1 MMRVFGL
8 ASSWIYT
15 SVYMNEVLKM
25 PLYVVGLIYTVSGV
39 IAASSQVYG
48 GRLGDRFGYKRIM
61 LLTFFLG
68 TFSYGALFTVTSMG
82 SYPFLVS
89 LLFISGQTLSSVQR
103 PSSSALLAIS
113 SNKPL
118 RSFSFLR
125 VGANIGWGIGP
136 AVGGFLVYFLGYPSI
151 YLMAAVMSLSS
162 AFFVLKLEDRKPSI
176 IEKKAPKLRSLPL
189 DFIILGICG
198 LLLFVVQ
205 AQESVT
211 LANYASSIRHLY
223 TAQLGFIYMAN
234 GFSVLIFQGVAYR
247 ISSRI
252 SITSSF
258 VMGALIYSIG
268 YFTMSLDTVLPAF
281 IISMAIISLG
291 EDFAF
296 PMGNVIV
303 SRLYGERNTGFYMG
317 IYNAF
322 LSFGRS
328 VGPVL
333 GGAALGFLA
342 KPYEIWLVVTLPG
355 FISAAFFYMKF
366 SRTFVRSQTDP
377 A

>member
-1 MMRVFGL
+1 MRVFGL

-15 SVYMNEVLKM
+15 SVYMNEVLKI
-25 PLYVVGLIYTVSGV
+25 PLYYVGLIYTISGI
-39 IAASSQVYG
+39 IAASSQIYG
-48 GRLGDRFGYKRIM
+48 GRLGDKFGYRRVI
-61 LLTFFLG
+61 LLTFFTG
-68 TFSYGALFTVTSMG
+68 TISYGSLFVVTSAG
-82 SYPFLVS
+82 NFPLIVS
-89 LLFISGQTLSSVQR
+89 ALFISGQTLSSIQR
-103 PSSSALLAIS
+103 PSSNALLAIS
-113 SNKPL
+113 SSKPL

-125 VGANIGWGIGP
+125 VGANMGWGIGP
-136 AVGGFLVYFLGYPSI
+136 AVGGFLVYFYGFPVV
-151 YLMAAVMSLSS
+151 YLMAAVMSLAS
-162 AFFVLKLEDRKPSI
+162 AFFVLKLEDRKPAV
-176 IEKKAPKLRSLPL
+176 IEKKAPKLTSLQL
-189 DFIILGICG
+189 NFIILGISG
-198 LLLFVVQ
+198 LLLFMVQ

-211 LANYASSIRHLY
+211 LANYAFSFRNLNTSE
-223 TAQLGFIYMAN
+223 LGFIYMAN
-234 GFSVLIFQGVAYR
+234 GFAVLLFQGIAYR

-268 YFTMSLDTVLPAF
+268 YLTMSLDVVLPAF
-281 IISMAIISLG
+281 ILSMGLISLG

-303 SRLYGERNTGFYMG
+303 SKLYGDRNTGFYMG

-333 GGAALGFLA
+333 GGVALGFLA
-342 KPYEIWLVVTLPG
+342 SPFEIWLMVTLPG
-355 FISAAFFYMKF
+355 FMSAIVFYAKF
-366 SRTFVRSQTDP
+366 SKVFTRPDANT